1 MRGSYSSGRL
11 DIWPAFTDFVTSVS
25 LLLVL
30 LLASAPWFLT
40 SELLTPRLEPSAGAQ
55 LEREPFNPAVELDK
69 RQKELERQ
77 LGSLRGIQITGQGQE
92 QRIIFQDE
100 GGRGI
105 LFDSA
110 DARLKPEFQE
120 RLRPL
125 RRVLVKF
132 MDEGYVQRIEVE
144 GHSDRV
150 PYSGGGESNWSLSAR
165 RAVSVAEFLIRDPS
179 GLTSGQIAPWLVTA
193 KGYGEYKP
201 AGFQGTPT
209 PERARDGYG
218 EHYKYIV
225 DRSRTPGELARNRRI
240 EVLLFYRWPREASR
254 TSPEEGSR

>member
-55 LEREPFNPAVELDK
+55 LEREPFNPAKVLK
-69 RQKELERQ
+69 ERQ
-77 LGSLRGIQITGQGQE
+77 DTLRRELGSLKGIHITE
-92 QRIIFQDE
+92 KLALQRIVFQDDQ
-100 GGRGI
+100 GRGI
-105 LFDSA
+105 LFDSGEA
-110 DARLKPEFQE
+110 TLKPEFKD

-125 RRVLVKF
+125 RGVLVRF
-132 MDEGYVQRIEVE
+132 MRRGYVEQIDVE

-150 PYSGGGESNWSLSAR
+150 PYAGGGGESNWSLSAR
-165 RAVSVAEFLIRDPS
+165 RAVSVAEFLIRDPA

-193 KGYGEYKP
+193 KGYGEYSP
-201 AGFQGTPT
+201 AGFDGTRTQERAQDRYGTHYRYIVEWNRT
-209 PERARDGYG
+209 PEQ
-218 EHYKYIV
+218 
-225 DRSRTPGELARNRRI
+225 LARNRRI
-240 EVLLFYRWPREASR
+240 EVLLIYQLPKE
-254 TSPEEGSR
+254 PGS